1 MILRIAIA
9 ALLGALCI
17 LHFPPADPV
26 PGTAEAW
33 AQDHSGHGA
42 AVPAKP
48 KPAPKAGSP
57 AMSKAGESG
66 EAAPQVEIGPGRM
79 QFLGVKTAKAV
90 YQPVRRTV
98 RTVGRFEYDER
109 RLATVNTKIEGWI
122 ETLYVDYTGRLVKKG
137 EALVEIYSP
146 ELIATQQEFL
156 NVLAWTKRRVAD
168 DDPLGKQIAGDA
180 ESLLDASRR
189 RLRLWDISDEQIR
202 KIEETGKPV
211 RTLTLFSPVDG
222 TVLQKMAVA
231 GMRVMPGEKLFD
243 VADLSVLWI
252 IADVYEYELPL
263 IRVGQEARV
272 RLSYFPGREFVS
284 RVEYIYPTVSADTRT
299 GRVRLSIAN
308 GQGALKPQMYA
319 DVEFRIDLGRRLTVP
334 DSAVIDTG
342 TGQVVY
348 VDKGEG
354 NFEPRQVLTGV
365 RADGVVE
372 ILKGL
377 RSGEKVAAT
386 GNFLIDSEAQLKGVK
401 PLPGK

>member
-1 MILRIAIA
+1 LRVLIAV
-9 ALLGALCI
+9 LLATGFVLD
-17 LHFPPADPV
+17 FSRFGTVSGPA
-26 PGTAEAW
+26 GAW
-33 AQDHSGHGA
+33 AQDHSAHGVA
-42 AVPAKP
+42 APAKT
-48 KPAPKAGSP
+48 KPTAREAAPAAP
-57 AMSKAGESG
+57 RAGESD
-66 EAAPQVEIGPGRM
+66 EVAPQVEIGPDRM
-79 QFLGVKTAKAV
+79 QFLGVKTATAS
-90 YQPVRRTV
+90 YQPLRKTI

-122 ETLYVDYTGRLVKKG
+122 ETLYVDYTGRSVKKG

-146 ELIATQQEFL
+146 ELVATQQEFL
-156 NVLAWTKRRVAD
+156 NVLAWTKRRAAND
-168 DDPLGKQIAGDA
+168 DALGKQIAGDA
-180 ESLLDASRR
+180 ESLLEAARR

-202 KIEETGKPV
+202 KIAETGKPV

-222 TVLQKMAVA
+222 TVIQKMAVA

-243 VADLSVLWI
+243 VADLSVLWL

-263 IRVGQEARV
+263 IRVGQEARI

-284 RVEYIYPTVSADTRT
+284 RVEYIYPTISPDTRT
-299 GRVRLSIAN
+299 GRVRLSVSN
-308 GQGALKPQMYA
+308 EKDELKPQMYA
-319 DVEFRIDLGRRLTVP
+319 DVEFRIDLGRRLAVP

-348 VDKGEG
+348 VDRGEG
-354 NFEPRQVLTGV
+354 NFEPREVLTGV

-377 RSGEKVAAT
+377 RSGDKVAAS

-401 PLPGK
+401 PLRTQ

>member
-1 MILRIAIA
+1 LRVLIVAMLVA
-9 ALLGALCI
+9 GLVLYFLRA
-17 LHFPPADPV
+17 
-26 PGTAEAW
+26 GTVSGPTEAW
-33 AQDHSGHGA
+33 AQDHSAHGTA
-42 AVPAKP
+42 APAKT
-48 KPAPKAGSP
+48 KPAAKEAAP
-57 AMSKAGESG
+57 AAPKAGESG
-66 EAAPQVEIGPGRM
+66 EAAPQVEIGPDRI
-79 QFLGVKTAKAV
+79 QFLGVKTAPAA
-90 YQPVRRTV
+90 YRSVRKTV

-122 ETLYVDYTGRLVKKG
+122 ETLYVDYTGRPVKKG

-146 ELIATQQEFL
+146 ELVATQQEFL
-156 NVLAWTKRRVAD
+156 NVLAWTKRRTAKS
-168 DDPLGKQIAGDA
+168 DDPLGSLIAGDA
-180 ESLLDASRR
+180 ESLLEAARR

-202 KIEETGKPV
+202 RIGETGKPV

-222 TVLQKMAVA
+222 TVIQKMAVA

-284 RVEYIYPTVSADTRT
+284 RVEYVYPTVSPETRT

-308 GQGALKPQMYA
+308 GRGELKPQMYA
-319 DVEFRIDLGRRLTVP
+319 DVEFRIDLGRRLAVP

-348 VDKGEG
+348 VDRGEG
-354 NFEPRQVLTGV
+354 NFEPREVLTGV

-377 RSGEKVAAT
+377 RSGDKVAAS

-401 PLPGK
+401 PLHAPR